1 MIAPIW
7 IFNKY
12 FPLVDFFFSVFPH
25 LKVLP
30 LLYSLPHILASIS
43 FYCLAHFIFLKVF
56 SSITSF
62 LTFAQIY
69 SHLNTFVFISLR
81 IVVSHMREKHIEYL
95 FSWVWVT
102 SFSTT
107 FSVSWVLQ
115 IFIFLYGGI
124 NFHCIHTSQSHYSLI
139 CWWTSRLIPFL
150 SYYEK
155 SFMPVSLGRV

>member
-30 LLYSLPHILASIS
+30 LLCSLPHILVSIS
-43 FYCLAHFIFLKVF
+43 FYCLALSIPLKAF

-81 IVVSHMREKHIEYL
+81 IVVSHMRKKHIEYL

-102 SFSTT
+102 SFNTT
-107 FSVSWVLQ
+107 FSVYGYCK
-115 IFIFLYGGI
+115 FLWLNKFPFYTYI
-124 NFHCIHTSQSHYSLI
+124 TISLFSHLLMDI
-139 CWWTSRLIPFL
+139 
-150 SYYEK
+150 
-155 SFMPVSLGRV
+155 